1 MNQLL
6 ISVLVASAAVLSF
19 GALLLLGLIAFAGVE
34 RSSDASWTQR
44 ILCRLSFDRL
54 GCCDVAGK
62 AG

>member
-6 ISVLVASAAVLSF
+6 ISVLLATAAVLSF
-19 GALLLLGLIAFAGVE
+19 GALLLLGLIALAGVE
-34 RSSDASWTQR
+34 RPLGAGWTQR